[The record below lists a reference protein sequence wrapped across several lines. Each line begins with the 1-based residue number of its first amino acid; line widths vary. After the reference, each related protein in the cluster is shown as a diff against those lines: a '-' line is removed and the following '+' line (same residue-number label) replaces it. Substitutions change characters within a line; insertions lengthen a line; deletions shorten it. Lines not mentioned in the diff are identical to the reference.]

1 MKIKEYLKELMP
13 RLKRSELE
21 ESIAKL
27 HAELHETVMVTYE
40 TAMELF
46 GTRKFKSKW
55 VEQFDKLFEKEFRV
69 KYKGNFIAG
78 IGSTLPL
85 LAENLATIQRLATKI
100 EPSWSKDSVS
110 LLSLNLVRSVDMLNF
125 LTMFARR
132 LLNLTL
138 SMEMNV
144 AEDKPETH
152 EIQKSEINWIN
163 EHKTMFLGAYTILT
177 MKKADLERRLNEV
190 PNVVVGEDNAELVE
204 GNLDRGQADPLN
216 LGLIPL
222 PINLFYHVGRFIA
235 ERQAAR
241 YKSAIAERDSIQMRL
256 MYLRQLEQGSSDPIL
271 RSEIEIAQSRVE
283 KLNYEIKEM
292 EDKWL

>member
-13 RLKRSELE
+13 RLKRTELE

-40 TAMELF
+40 SAMELF

>member
-13 RLKRSELE
+13 RLKRTELE

-40 TAMELF
+40 SAMELF

-110 LLSLNLVRSVDMLNF
+110 LLSLNLVRTVDMLNF

>member
-40 TAMELF
+40 SAMELF